1 MLSLHYLSTLNC
13 SLEANTRKEK
23 KMRGENS
30 GEGEGGNVEGGWV
43 NGKAILGGG
52 VGDGSGGRKG
62 K

>member
-30 GEGEGGNVEGGWV
+30 GEGEGGNVDFGWV
-43 NGKAILGGG
+43 NGKAIWGGAIRCC
-52 VGDGSGGRKG
+52 GD
-62 K
+62 